1 MNGFTLWQQL
11 HSEWAAAKLALD
23 IARTVLDARIHEYLI
38 GGAKPPGPTMIS
50 EIEQLITREK
60 AAREVVDALI
70 ANLSQQMAVQHTA
83 MMVD

>member
-11 HSEWAAAKLALD
+11 HSEWTAAKLALD
-23 IARTVLDARIHEYLI
+23 VARTVLDARIHEYLT

-50 EIEQLITREK
+50 EVEQLITQEK

-70 ANLSQQMAVQHTA
+70 AKLPQQMAVQHTA
-83 MMVD
+83 MMAE